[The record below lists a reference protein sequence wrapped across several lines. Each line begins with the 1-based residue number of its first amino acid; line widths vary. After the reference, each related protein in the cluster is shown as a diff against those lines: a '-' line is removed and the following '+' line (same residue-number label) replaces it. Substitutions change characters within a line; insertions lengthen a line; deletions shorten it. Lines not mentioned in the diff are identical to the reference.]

1 MAGATLAASKPPR
14 VARGGYNDR
23 IVIRRDRN
31 GWEVELEDP
40 ELVAYN
46 QTRGDDDPYCD
57 STVEYNF
64 ETKEQVLA
72 FLTAVLDKALPEDDF
87 GSTFDKLAK
96 EAMKP

>member
-1 MAGATLAASKPPR
+1 MAAPASSPSGSPR
-14 VARGGYNDR
+14 PARGGYNDR
-23 IVIRRDRN
+23 ICIRRDRN

-46 QTRGDDDPYCD
+46 QNRGDDDAYCD

-72 FLTAVLDKALPEDDF
+72 FLTAVLDKALPEDNF

-96 EAMKP
+96 DAMKP

>member
-1 MAGATLAASKPPR
+1 MAGTVAASKPPR
-14 VARGGYNDR
+14 VRGGYDDR
-23 IVIRRDRN
+23 IVIKRDRN

-46 QTRGDDDPYCD
+46 QNRGDDDPWCD

-72 FLTAVLDKALPEDDF
+72 FLTAAMDKALPEDTF

-96 EAMKP
+96 DAMKP